1 MPNGSVI
8 DALNVSAGVRSVRFD
23 AEEGLY
29 LNEQP
34 LKLRGFCDHS
44 NMGGM
49 NQSGMAGM
57 DHSGMDHAAM
67 DHSQMDHSQHGQMDH
82 ATMDIPMG
90 PPPPRAFE
98 GPQHAADLYFHPD
111 RMASARAYNHAA
123 HGGMS
128 TGTMLVERLEARL
141 ADGHDAYVWD
151 VSAWYGTS
159 TDTLVF
165 KSEGE
170 GEFGGSVEDELK
182 HRRRP
187 RGAGDAPRPRLRYA
201 SP

>member
-1 MPNGSVI
+1 MR
-8 DALNVSAGVRSVRFD
+8 ALLLATAALVAVSAAAQDHADHEGHEPSAQEAMD
-23 AEEGLY
+23 HAQHAMDPQEE
-29 LNEQP
+29 P
-34 LKLRGFCDHS
+34 VMDHS
-44 NMGGM
+44 QTDHSQHGQMDH
-49 NQSGMAGM
+49 SAM

-170 GEFGGSVEDELK
+170 GEFKEL
-182 HRRRP
+182 
-187 RGAGDAPRPRLRYA
+187 GE
-201 SP
+201 S